1 MLEVRMPVGFCITEV
16 FKQIATLYSFQS
28 QVQQL
33 TYAITGNV
41 QQKPS
46 TSHPNHSQ
54 HPLVMLVVVSGAPVP
69 CYADRVWPNPLHVVC
84 GPTRQRWRDGFNLWA
99 SSTLQCSSGFN
110 SFKFVKRQFIWRIFL
125 TSWKDLTLQAGS
137 CATWPEDSGR
147 NNLPTWN
154 NLSFWKV
161 SLLNHHFGMKF
172 DWPEFIRHR
181 CCTWDFRYI
190 KNHWYALSLALNKV
204 PSFSR

>member
-1 MLEVRMPVGFCITEV
+1 MRVNVGGEDAGRLLHHRSIQTNRHSWQFSISRLKFNNWAMQSLVMLNT
-16 FKQIATLYSFQS
+16 S
-28 QVQQL
+28 
-33 TYAITGNV
+33 
-41 QQKPS
+41 S
-46 TSHPNHSQ
+46 TSHPNS
-54 HPLVMLVVVSGAPVP
+54 LVMLVFVSGAPVP

-84 GPTRQRWRDGFNLWA
+84 GPTRQRWRDGFNLLA

-110 SFKFVKRQFIWRIFL
+110 CFKFVKRQFIWRIFS
-125 TSWKDLTLQAGS
+125 TSWNDLSLQAGS

-154 NLSFWKV
+154 NLSFLKV

-190 KNHWYALSLALNKV
+190 KNHWYALSR
-204 PSFSR
+204 SE